1 MYIFLVLLCA
11 YLNLGSAIKMQA
23 LHFISYPI
31 HLIYLNKQFLVFY
44 QNRFGTFVVSFG
56 SFGFSSDRS
65 LAKCVDFG
73 QAGAFSSLTLVTLT
87 TRSDKN
93 KDKHFSRCSY
103 NQ

>member
-44 QNRFGTFVVSFG
+44 KNRFGTFVV